1 MMSVQLRADARYR
14 LVDRV
19 VVAER
24 IGLGWWLLQA
34 AVSAGGMQLTWAL
47 APDGRIY
54 QGSVEA
60 MQDTN
65 PATFHPLGPVTDL
78 TAADLELLG
87 HGPYGD
93 GDIDQANRRTLG

>member
-1 MMSVQLRADARYR
+1 MTVQLRASARYQ

-24 IGLGWWLLQA
+24 IGLGWWLLQG
-34 AVSAGGMQLTWAL
+34 AVSAGGTQLTWAV
-47 APDGRIY
+47 APDGRIF

-60 MQDTN
+60 LQDTN
-65 PATFHPLGPVTDL
+65 PATFHPLGPMTDL

-87 HGPYGD
+87 DGPFGD
-93 GDIDQANRRTLG
+93 DEIDRANRRTLG

>member
-1 MMSVQLRADARYR
+1 MTIQLRASARYQ

-34 AVSAGGMQLTWAL
+34 AVSASGRQLTWAV

-60 MQDTN
+60 AQQTN
-65 PATFHPLGPVTDL
+65 PATFRPLGPVTDL
-78 TAADLELLG
+78 TAADLQLLG
-87 HGPYGD
+87 DGPYGD
-93 GDIDQANRRTLG
+93 GDIDQANRRNLT

>member
-1 MMSVQLRADARYR
+1 MSVELRASARYR

-34 AVSAGGMQLTWAL
+34 AGSAGGLQLTWAV
-47 APDGRIY
+47 APDGSIY
-54 QGSVEA
+54 QGKVEA
-60 MQDTN
+60 LQKDN

-87 HGPYGD
+87 DGPYGD
-93 GDIDQANRRTLG
+93 GDIDHANRRTLG

>member
-1 MMSVQLRADARYR
+1 MPVELRASARYR

-24 IGLGWWLLQA
+24 TGLGWWLLHA
-34 AVSAGGMQLTWAL
+34 EASAGGSRLTWAV

-54 QGSVEA
+54 QGSLEV

-65 PATFHPLGPVTDL
+65 PATCRPLGPETDL
-78 TAADLELLG
+78 TAADLDALG
-87 HGPYGD
+87 DGPYGD
-93 GDIDQANRRTLG
+93 GDIDRANRQTLR

>member
-1 MMSVQLRADARYR
+1 MSVQLRASARYQM
-14 LVDRV
+14 VDRV

-24 IGLGWWLLQA
+24 IGLDWWLLQG
-34 AVSAGGMQLTWAL
+34 AVSAGGTQLTWAV

-60 MQDTN
+60 LQDTN
-65 PATFHPLGPVTDL
+65 PATFKPLGPLTDL

-87 HGPYGD
+87 DGPFGD
-93 GDIDQANRRTLG
+93 GDIDRANRRTLG